1 MQRREKLSGN
11 SRIKLFFFEGNTENF
26 LKGEK
31 ITSAQICK
39 KITANVTVKVTVGVK
54 KICKTAWLCGSE
66 ANTPTFASSLEA
78 EKKAVEASYFEIS
91 ELRNSAFFE
100 ASVYRNAGYRKK
112 FYLN

>member
-1 MQRREKLSGN
+1 M
-11 SRIKLFFFEGNTENF
+11 
-26 LKGEK
+26 
-31 ITSAQICK
+31 
-39 KITANVTVKVTVGVK
+39 TVKVK
-54 KICKTAWLCGSE
+54 KKFFLTAWLCGSE
-66 ANTPTFASSLEA
+66 AFTPTFASSLEA